1 MLPYFRNISDQQCVY
16 FFFLA
21 WKNYFHFDKFRF
33 SILQIFQIDF
43 PFFLFHFHYLQW
55 SKAHISKASFMW
67 IEPTVS
73 AIPTVLYVPSL
84 PLWPLP
90 PTILSNK
97 YKPRFMCKIYC
108 VQHSLLLEEERT
120 RAFTMGGKENWKQKL
135 FGVSFI
141 YLSSAKIED
150 RFDYLILLVQFL
162 KRLSSQQWC
171 RVIYLFATFFNGKSA
186 KLSKLTKVEIVSWY
200 WHFSVIHL
208 PLQGLVRLRSH
219 QASYFWCRLHLWQM

>member
-1 MLPYFRNISDQQCVY
+1 MVVLPYFWNTFQINNVFIFAFLQKKY
-16 FFFLA
+16 FRF
-21 WKNYFHFDKFRF
+21 YKFRF

-108 VQHSLLLEEERT
+108 VQHSLLLVEERT
-120 RAFTMGGKENWKQKL
+120 RAFTMGEKKIENKNYL
-135 FGVSFI
+135 ALSSFI
-141 YLSSAKIED
+141 YLWRGLKID
-150 RFDYLILLVQFL
+150 LIIQFL
-162 KRLSSQQWC
+162 FNFQKDSRVSIISFVVQSNLFVRNIFQW
-171 RVIYLFATFFNGKSA
+171 
-186 KLSKLTKVEIVSWY
+186 
-200 WHFSVIHL
+200 
-208 PLQGLVRLRSH
+208 
-219 QASYFWCRLHLWQM
+219 

>member
-1 MLPYFRNISDQQCVY
+1 MLIIGVNLSKNFSFDGLRQLLLTQFSKKSFLRKCQEIVVLPYFRNISDQQRVY

-162 KRLSSQQWC
+162 KKIVESTVVQSN
-171 RVIYLFATFFNGKSA
+171 LF
-186 KLSKLTKVEIVSWY
+186 
-200 WHFSVIHL
+200 
-208 PLQGLVRLRSH
+208 VRNI
-219 QASYFWCRLHLWQM
+219 F

>member
-1 MLPYFRNISDQQCVY
+1 MLIIGVNLSKNFSFDGLRQLLLTQFSKKSFLRKCQDMVVLPYFWNTFQINNVFIFAFLQKKY
-16 FFFLA
+16 FRF
-21 WKNYFHFDKFRF
+21 YKFRF

-120 RAFTMGGKENWKQKL
+120 RAFTMGEKKIENKNYL
-135 FGVSFI
+135 ALSSFI
-141 YLSSAKIED
+141 YLRRGLKID
-150 RFDYLILLVQFL
+150 LI
-162 KRLSSQQWC
+162 
-171 RVIYLFATFFNGKSA
+171 I
-186 KLSKLTKVEIVSWY
+186 
-200 WHFSVIHL
+200 
-208 PLQGLVRLRSH
+208 
-219 QASYFWCRLHLWQM
+219 